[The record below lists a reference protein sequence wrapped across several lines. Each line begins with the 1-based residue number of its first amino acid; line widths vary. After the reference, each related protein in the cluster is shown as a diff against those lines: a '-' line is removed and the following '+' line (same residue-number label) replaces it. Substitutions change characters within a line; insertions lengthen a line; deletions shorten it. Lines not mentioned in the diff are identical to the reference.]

1 MAKIPISDRADMII
15 LLRDDTLEFAA
26 SGKSL
31 GKVKHTHAAGIYKQ
45 IKLAD
50 ETNRPRLI
58 NNAYRRLFN
67 LAPAGEFVRR
77 VANG

>member
-1 MAKIPISDRADMII
+1 MTDRADMII

-26 SGKSL
+26 NGKSL
-31 GKVKHTHAAGIYKQ
+31 GKVKHSHAAGIYKQ

-50 ETNRPRLI
+50 EIDRPRLI
-58 NNAYRRLFN
+58 NNAYMRLFN
-67 LAPAGEFVRR
+67 LTPAGDSAGFEKR